1 MNDLQTIVSWDDL
14 IASLETAAAH
24 PTDTAW
30 NIFRYMQKNYK
41 TMGSQQARTLLATY
55 MKLPVERPSLIHSCM
70 LGIAVKVSAEYQDFR
85 LPQFLQLWGYDKNLR
100 SEDMQKQKG
109 KDGKMFLALKE
120 RVDRQLQ
127 SYMLHHQE
135 NGAGEIDGVKTMYA
149 VKVFETAVGGKRRYF
164 AKLVAADGMELT
176 ADSHLFPCKP
186 WEIQGRLYDVS
197 LRKSQQGNYRAEE
210 IVVSKRKLEDVFPTI
225 VGYVEGVDEGHGHYH
240 VYDPL
245 SRHFVAEKPR
255 MMLKTGDFVMFA
267 PIIPAED
274 RFKSAAVIKVMPH
287 DAGLETFG
295 MYTANVSYVNKADGY
310 FRYRITS
317 PIAATSEGIVT
328 EEGFAS
334 LVNVSDDALRCSLSV
349 GDTVRLLLFLKRGKD
364 GPKRNHVAEVLAE
377 V

>member
-1 MNDLQTIVSWDDL
+1 MEHIPIYAEELQDYGLAAGTHSACHIY
-14 IASLETAAAH
+14 ETAGGEAVAH
-24 PTDTAW
+24 TFLHAW
-30 NIFRYMQKNYK
+30 NCCEGECGVSGFP
-41 TMGSQQARTLLATY
+41 AA
-55 MKLPVERPSLIHSCM
+55 
-70 LGIAVKVSAEYQDFR
+70 AVSPAVGLRQESA
-85 LPQFLQLWGYDKNLR
+85 
-100 SEDMQKQKG
+100 QKG

-317 PIAATSEGIVT
+317 PIAATPEGIVT

-364 GPKRNHVAEVLAE
+364 GPKRNHVAEVLAG